1 MQSLS
6 QSLSED
12 LAVRQEV
19 LNPAHS
25 FIVQAPAGSGKTEL
39 LTQRILRLLARVE
52 HPENILAITFTRKA
66 AGEMRERLLA
76 SLRRAETEP
85 CPDASHEAQNWNLA
99 REVLEHDR
107 QQGWDLISNPGRLE
121 IRTMDSL
128 NMRLVRQMP
137 LLASFGGV
145 PGVDDDAEEL
155 YRAAARAT
163 LQMVED
169 EELGGAV
176 SVLLRWLDNRVERA
190 EQMVMDMLGHRDQ
203 WLPHAVAGGVDR
215 TVLEQTLRG
224 AVESQLKQLSREM
237 RSVLGDAGVEDLV
250 DLAAGASEHL
260 SSQESDSE
268 IVHCGGLEDLPAE
281 AADAL
286 HAWRGVAALFLK
298 SDGGFR
304 LTLRSW
310 NKNQGFPAGEEG
322 KRRRERMLALSEKVE
337 QSAAAVLMRQIPQLP
352 PIRYEE
358 PQWELVDA
366 LFRVLL
372 LAQMNLMVEFEQQG
386 KVDYAEI
393 AQRALQALGDEEQP
407 TDLALRLDY
416 QIQHILVDEFQD
428 TSHGQF
434 ELLRRL
440 TAEWMPE
447 EPRTLFL
454 VGDPMQSIY
463 RFRHAEV
470 GLFLKVIEEG
480 VGQARLQYRQLSAN
494 FRSESGVVAW
504 VNEQFAKIFP
514 AQADRFSGAVP
525 YAASVATREGSTS
538 EAVTLHPQLQDDREQ
553 EAEQVVSLVR
563 QELYPE
569 KKIAILVRSRTHLQ
583 QITQHL
589 YHAGVAYR
597 AVEIESLGDRP
608 VVRDLMTLVRA
619 LLHPADREAWL
630 ALLRAPWC
638 GLSLQAL
645 LQLVEQH
652 PNKTLWSILQQ
663 AAWSDSISP
672 SERERLEWVRHH
684 LEQIFQQRG
693 EDTLAAWILRAWRRL
708 GGDAIHHH
716 RGVPGQTERE
726 VAAFFDRLSAM
737 EQGGD
742 LIDLH
747 RLQQRLQQQNL
758 RSDAAADVQVEVM
771 TIHKSKGL
779 QFDTVILPGLGRR
792 PRGGDRKLLEWVEV
806 AGAEQTLRGEQAMQL
821 LLAPVRAAE
830 QQAKE
835 DRMGGYIRG
844 LNQERERNELS
855 RLLYVA
861 ITRAERKVHLLGAVG
876 LNTQGEIRKP
886 PAGSLLEQLW
896 PRFEMRY
903 QTLREQVDAPVEV
916 TAQRAEYRSEA
927 VRLLESWQLPQPP
940 APVVPLLPL
949 VEEEGIYQWGGSAAV
964 HVGTVIH
971 AQLQRIAEEGIDL
984 WSKETVSSLAPSIR
998 RQLAQLGV
1006 AESVLELASGRVV
1019 EALQRVL
1026 EDSQGRYFLEDHS
1039 QARSEWSLTAQLDG
1053 ELHHVTIDRTFVD
1066 EQGVRWIVDWK
1077 SSHHSGGGLEQFLDE
1092 EVARYTP
1099 QLQRYG
1105 AVLEQME
1112 SRPQKLV
1119 LYFPMHQLMREVAP
1133 LNSKA

>member
-6 QSLSED
+6 QD
-12 LAVRQEV
+12 LEVRQEV
-19 LNPAHS
+19 LDPERS

-39 LTQRILRLLARVE
+39 LTQRILKLLARVK

-66 AGEMRERLLA
+66 AGEMRERLLE
-76 SLRRAETEP
+76 SLRRAATEP
-85 CPDASHEAQNWNLA
+85 RPEAPHQAENWALA
-99 REVLEHDR
+99 RAVLVHDR
-107 QQGWDLISNPGRLE
+107 RQGWDLIRNPGRLE

-137 LLASFGGV
+137 LLAAFGGV

-169 EELGGAV
+169 EGQGKAV
-176 SVLLRWLDNRVERA
+176 SMLLRWLDNHMGRA

-215 TVLEQTLRG
+215 TQLEQTLQS
-224 AVESQLKQLSREM
+224 AVASLLGQLSQAM
-237 RSVLGDAGVEDLV
+237 RSVLGTEGVDDLM
-250 DLAAGASEHL
+250 DLASRAADHL
-260 SSQESDSE
+260 SSDESSSE
-268 IVHCGGLEDLPAE
+268 IIDCAGLSDLPE
-281 AADAL
+281 ESADVL
-286 HAWRGVAALFLK
+286 QQWRGIAALFLK
-298 SDGGFR
+298 SDGAFR

-310 NKNQGFPAGEEG
+310 NKRQGFPAGEEG
-322 KRRRERMLALSEKVE
+322 KRLRERMLSLSERIE
-337 QSAAAVLMRQIPQLP
+337 QSAAAPLLRQIPQLP
-352 PIRYEE
+352 PIHYEE
-358 PQWELVDA
+358 SQWALVDA
-366 LFRVLL
+366 LFQVLL
-372 LAQMNLMVEFEQQG
+372 LAQINLMVEFEQQG
-386 KVDYAEI
+386 KVDHAEI
-393 AQRALQALGDEEQP
+393 AQRALQALGQEDQP

-416 QIQHILVDEFQD
+416 QIHHILVDEFQD

-440 TAEWMPE
+440 TAEWMPQE
-447 EPRTLFL
+447 ARTLFL

-480 VGQARLQYRQLSAN
+480 IGQSALLYRQLSAN
-494 FRSESGVVAW
+494 FRSESGVVTW

-525 YAASVATREGSTS
+525 YAASVATRPGTVE
-538 EAVTLHPQLQDDREQ
+538 EAVILHPQLQDDRES
-553 EAEQVVSLVR
+553 EAAQVVSLVR
-563 QELYPE
+563 QECQAG

-589 YHAGVAYR
+589 YHAGIAYR

-645 LQLVEQH
+645 LQLVGQQPHKTVWSMLQKREWLDQISQPEQ
-652 PNKTLWSILQQ
+652 T
-663 AAWSDSISP
+663 
-672 SERERLEWVRHH
+672 RLEWMRQQ
-684 LEQIFQQRG
+684 LERIFLQRG
-693 EDTLAAWILRAWRRL
+693 EGTLSEWILRAWRRL

-716 RGVPGQTERE
+716 RGLPGQTERE
-726 VAAFFDRLSAM
+726 VSAFFERLSLM

-758 RSDAAADVQVEVM
+758 RSDAATDVQVEVM

-792 PRGGDRKLLEWVEV
+792 PRSGDRKLLEWVEV
-806 AGAEQTLRGEQAMQL
+806 PEQQGEQAMQL
-821 LLAPVRAAE
+821 LLSPVRAAE

-835 DRMGGYIRG
+835 DRIGSYIRG

-876 LNTQGEIRKP
+876 LNAQGEIRKP

-896 PRFEMRY
+896 PQLKDRY
-903 QTLREQVDAPVEV
+903 QALREQTEIAPVE
-916 TAQRAEYRSEA
+916 AEGRRSQYRAEA
-927 VRLLESWQLPQPP
+927 IRLSDHWQLPEAPD
-940 APVVPLLPL
+940 PVVPLLPL
-949 VEEEGIYQWGGSAAV
+949 AEEEGLYQWGSSAAV
-964 HVGTVIH
+964 HIGTVIH
-971 AQLQRIAEEGIDL
+971 AQLQRIAEDGVDHWEESDL
-984 WSKETVSSLAPSIR
+984 QLFTAPIR
-998 RQLAQLGV
+998 RQLLQLGV
-1006 AESVLELASGRVV
+1006 AAAVLDSAVDRVV
-1019 EALQRVL
+1019 EALQKTL
-1026 EDSQGRYFLEDHS
+1026 EDPQGRYFLQNHD
-1039 QARSEWSLTAQLDG
+1039 QARSEWSLTAQLEGD
-1053 ELHHVTIDRTFVD
+1053 LHHVTIDRTFVD
-1066 EQGVRWIVDWK
+1066 EAGVRWIVDWK
-1077 SSHHSGGGLEQFLDE
+1077 SSQHSGGGLQQFLDE

-1105 AVLEQME
+1105 AVLQQME

-1119 LYFPMHQLMREVAP
+1119 LYFPMHQVMREVAP
-1133 LNSKA
+1133 L